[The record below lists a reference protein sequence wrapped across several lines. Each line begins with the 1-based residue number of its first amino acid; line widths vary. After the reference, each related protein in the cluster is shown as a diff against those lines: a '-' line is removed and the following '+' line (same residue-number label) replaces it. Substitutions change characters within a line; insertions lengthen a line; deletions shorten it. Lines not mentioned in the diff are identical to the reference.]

1 MTKSFVLPDIV
12 TEFGDNEAYFVLSR
26 RKHVLIVIN

>member
-26 RKHVLIVIN
+26 RKLLIAIN